1 VNIFVLDNDI
11 QKCVQYTVNRH
22 VVKMVL
28 ETAQLLCSPFE
39 KAPYKRTHYN
49 HPCAVWSRSSKENY
63 KWLIEYGLALSS
75 EYTYRYEKVHKSSE
89 VIKWCKDNVDLLDLE
104 DKGLTLFAQAMPEE
118 YRHSD
123 PVIAYRM
130 YYIHDKQHIAHWKKR
145 DIPWWWSA

>member
-1 VNIFVLDNDI
+1 MNIFVLDNDI